1 MSEDFLVLEARAVVL
16 SELLYFPV
24 ALLLLLQQLGQFVLL
39 IGGQLPVLEYLI
51 ASLQVMIDTL
61 LGFQRFGGKKGS
73 VLIGV
78 VLLLCF
84 LDCDIPELFP
94 FALQNP

>member
-1 MSEDFLVLEARAVVL
+1 ML

-24 ALLLLLQQLGQFVLL
+24 ALLLLLLQQLGQFVLL

-51 ASLQVMIDTL
+51 ASLQVMIDTF